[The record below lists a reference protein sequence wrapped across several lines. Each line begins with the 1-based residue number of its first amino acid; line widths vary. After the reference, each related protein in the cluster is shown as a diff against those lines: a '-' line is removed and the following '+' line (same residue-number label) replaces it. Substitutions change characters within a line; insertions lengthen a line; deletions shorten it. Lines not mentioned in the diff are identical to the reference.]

1 MEVWSPW
8 LQRVLGRALAFL
20 AFFLAHAQPPPR
32 CRVTIT
38 MGHQT
43 DIRPRACIAA
53 RLAALDRPADFLTED
68 AVEALLAHAGGSLP
82 RLRAALASTLF
93 LGSTEDAPRVDRS
106 YVERAV
112 SALPPMT
119 ARRTGIHSVWLLAG
133 VAIVALAV
141 GLPLTLWRADPGT
154 VAQNAAPMATAGL
167 AQKAAR
173 PAENAAQKTGAPV
186 ARPPPVMVLP
196 PLSPSV
202 GVGNP
207 PLPPPGQP
215 LGASPAVAGTSPPP
229 RTMSAASAA
238 GANLPALRP
247 GRTVTTPPAR
257 AMTAPPAIVLR
268 YQPADRWAAD
278 KLAAASAYLRRAGF
292 TRIYAVPLR
301 GHATPI
307 GVRYF
312 FPDDQDAA
320 RRVLGV
326 ATGPLGE
333 RPLMQRRTAMLLV
346 RQPAGQ
352 HAHPPGTLEL
362 ILP

>member
-1 MEVWSPW
+1 
-8 LQRVLGRALAFL
+8 
-20 AFFLAHAQPPPR
+20 
-32 CRVTIT
+32 
-38 MGHQT
+38 
-43 DIRPRACIAA
+43 
-53 RLAALDRPADFLTED
+53 
-68 AVEALLAHAGGSLP
+68 
-82 RLRAALASTLF
+82 
-93 LGSTEDAPRVDRS
+93 
-106 YVERAV
+106 
-112 SALPPMT
+112 
-119 ARRTGIHSVWLLAG
+119 
-133 VAIVALAV
+133 
-141 GLPLTLWRADPGT
+141 
-154 VAQNAAPMATAGL
+154 
-167 AQKAAR
+167 
-173 PAENAAQKTGAPV
+173 
-186 ARPPPVMVLP
+186 
-196 PLSPSV
+196 
-202 GVGNP
+202 
-207 PLPPPGQP
+207 
-215 LGASPAVAGTSPPP
+215 
-229 RTMSAASAA
+229 
-238 GANLPALRP
+238 
-247 GRTVTTPPAR
+247 
-257 AMTAPPAIVLR
+257 MTAPPAIVLR